1 MVSSS
6 FYSAEELQKLYI
18 TCGRFPLKKQIMID
32 KLDLHGLNKELQLYL
47 EELLAEKKYY
57 QADVLDLLKIPQ
69 NYINCFS

>member
-1 MVSSS
+1 
-6 FYSAEELQKLYI
+6 
-18 TCGRFPLKKQIMID
+18 MID